1 MISPEDFID
10 PFYNRVAALFWEQ
23 MEGGQANPAQ
33 IMNYFEDEEEHRKV
47 TELFVSPIRANLS
60 IEEQEKA
67 VNDAVLKI
75 KKESL
80 DHKAATATDIADLQQ
95 IIKEQNKLQKI
106 HITLG

>member
-1 MISPEDFID
+1 MTGVQTCALPIS
-10 PFYNRVAALFWEQ
+10 
-23 MEGGQANPAQ
+23 Q

-80 DHKAATATDIADLQQ
+80 DYRAATATDIAELQQ